1 MLCISV
7 GRYGHFS
14 YSHIVSLWDRDKRY
28 YRAWVGGGKR
38 ETLCTCHRLFHNYLV
53 ILNYAYVRKRAC
65 LVVGLV
71 LESVFKTFP
80 MRTRSINVQV
90 YFTFHVPFRLT
101 QLSKYT
107 QPQKTADGRAR
118 VTCAGPP
125 TWLALSQHSL
135 CACAIVLTV
144 RVWQAVLTFIP
155 SQDINSYQQ
164 LHFH

>member
-1 MLCISV
+1 MKWNGHQAHFHMLCIV
-7 GRYGHFS
+7 LGRYGHFS
-14 YSHIVSLWDRDKRY
+14 YSHIVSLWDRDKLY

-80 MRTRSINVQV
+80 MRTRSIKVQV

-101 QLSKYT
+101 QLSKYEECRRLRMDELESHA
-107 QPQKTADGRAR
+107 QDPQLDLR
-118 VTCAGPP
+118 CLNIH
-125 TWLALSQHSL
+125 LAHAL
-135 CACAIVLTV
+135 
-144 RVWQAVLTFIP
+144 
-155 SQDINSYQQ
+155 
-164 LHFH
+164 